1 MTYLLE
7 NVCNKLELLKSM
19 LYDMLM
25 IWEGIWYSVF
35 TKYRYSEG
43 GRGFPVL
50 EQNRERLKL
59 FIERKTF
66 GEFLASVALLIIISI
81 KKTRCVKFIKS
92 LISFL
97 LLFVKIQKRMI
108 TFKSVT
114 NIWFSCNIAQY
125 NIYNDTNK
133 VYSVTSVI
141 MSQTL
146 YYIIYGYAK

>member
-1 MTYLLE
+1 MFLQSIDT
-7 NVCNKLELLKSM
+7 V
-19 LYDMLM
+19 
-25 IWEGIWYSVF
+25 
-35 TKYRYSEG
+35 RG

-146 YYIIYGYAK
+146 CYIIWLCPIVKAIWEQITVLLDETI

>member
-1 MTYLLE
+1 MFLE
-7 NVCNKLELLKSM
+7 SINTV
-19 LYDMLM
+19 
-25 IWEGIWYSVF
+25 
-35 TKYRYSEG
+35 G
-43 GRGFPVL
+43 GPVL
-50 EQNRERLKL
+50 AQNRERVKL

-66 GEFLASVALLIIISI
+66 GEFFSFCSLTDIISI

-125 NIYNDTNK
+125 NIYNNTNK

-146 YYIIYGYAK
+146 CCIIYGYAQ